1 MFYLIR
7 IFQQKVKKTS
17 GPFFKATFFQDKSVF
32 LFDSETFNLKFIIY
46 MLCVEKKTNTRY
58 FKKTKKKNNKDKVK
72 IKKKKVWSIFCWPFV
87 KNKPPYIKKN
97 LCYNELQ

>member
-17 GPFFKATFFQDKSVF
+17 GPFFLDTFFWPWPFF
-32 LFDSETFNLKFIIY
+32 LSDSKTFNLKFIIY
-46 MLCVEKKTNTRY
+46 MLCVEEKAHTRY

-72 IKKKKVWSIFCWPFV
+72 IKKKKGMTHFLLVIC
-87 KNKPPYIKKN
+87 KK
-97 LCYNELQ
+97 